1 MTWTSPTG
9 HLAYAGQVVTSSWF
23 NTYTLNNILDLSA
36 PPMCRVTAS
45 STSTV
50 SNATWTLIA
59 FDGETFDAQAMHSTS
74 TNNSRIYAPVA
85 GIYFVQCVTGWTEDV
100 DNVRSIQIR
109 KNAAGSSSGGTK
121 INQMQVPAT
130 SPGNTTVHV
139 SDMVELAVNDY
150 LEFFRYQ
157 ASGGNLAPVSIGD
170 SPASAFM
177 ARVSIT

>member
-45 STSTV
+45 STSNV
-50 SNATWTLIA
+50 SNATWTLVS
-59 FDGETFDAQAMHSTS
+59 FDGETFDTASMHSTS
-74 TNNSRIYAPVA
+74 TNPSRLIAPVA
-85 GIYFVQCVTGWTEDV
+85 GTYFVRCVTAWTEDA

-109 KNAAGSSSGGTK
+109 KNAGGSSSGGTK
-121 INQMQVPAT
+121 VQQMQIPAT
-130 SPGNTTVHV
+130 NPGNTTVTV
-139 SDMVELAVNDY
+139 DDVVELAANDY

-157 ASGGNLAPVSIGD
+157 ASGGNLAPIAIGD

-177 ARVSIT
+177 VRLSIT